1 MNDLIIDNFGS
12 VYSSIIGFLLV
23 IGLAISPKRRPTKD
37 EVISDLNSKLKRQRG
52 MTIYAQAGS
61 AELSAALDTQ
71 EKKYRREFH
80 LQELKHKKE
89 MDSERRKR
97 KPL

>member
-61 AELSAALDTQ
+61 AELSVALDTK

-80 LQELKHKKE
+80 LQELKHKQE

>member
-52 MTIYAQAGS
+52 MTINAQAGN
-61 AELSAALDTQ
+61 ANLSAALDTQ

-80 LQELKHKKE
+80 LQELKHKQE

>member
-1 MNDLIIDNFGS
+1 MNDLIIENFERAQ
-12 VYSSIIGFLLV
+12 IIFLTLLV
-23 IGLAISPKRRPTKD
+23 MIGIAISPKRRPTKD

-61 AELSAALDTQ
+61 ANLSAALDTQ

-80 LQELKHKKE
+80 LQELKHKQE